1 MELEGKTDHV
11 GVDFDQNDNEATVT
25 ENDQTATVADFSN
38 AENDSKNNGS
48 GDVIV
53 DTKAATDQVVD
64 TFNADNSNT
73 TDSDNQAYMEAV
85 GTSGEGVEASENTQK
100 FENDDHTV
108 NEKADE
114 DSNGFENFTYEN
126 LFN

>member
-1 MELEGKTDHV
+1 MGQAFAEQAGNEYVATIGDKSE
-11 GVDFDQNDNEATVT
+11 DNQRTV
-25 ENDQTATVADFSN
+25 EI
-38 AENDSKNNGS
+38 
-48 GDVIV
+48 GDV
-53 DTKAATDQVVD
+53 DTE
-64 TFNADNSNT
+64 SRT
-73 TDSDNQAYMEAV
+73 TA
-85 GTSGEGVEASENTQK
+85 EASQT